1 MVPKFSHAFFL
12 STNLWLLAKHLLN
25 FCQIHHFWQK
35 FAFFR
40 KSVIVKEAFI
50 VLSFEFCSNF
60 SCILPKFTIF
70 AKIFYP
76 RKNLFTNRPFFA
88 IFFVIWIFGKP
99 FITSYQMF
107 TRIVIFVKIANSQ
120 HASFVISFDFCQTLW
135 IAAKFA
141 ISVIIPIC
149 QDAPFCHLFCQLFRN
164 FCQTLDNFLP
174 NLSLFVI
181 SFEYLTKPLMN
192 FWHTR
197 HFCWNLPL
205 SSKFP
210 IFLRCPFFYSHLN
223 FAKPLMDFSKNSMVS
238 QKMAFS

>member
-88 IFFVIWIFGKP
+88 IFFVNWIFWQAIHYLLPNVHQNCYFCKNRKQSTCLVCH
-99 FITSYQMF
+99 FI
-107 TRIVIFVKIANSQ
+107 
-120 HASFVISFDFCQTLW
+120 W
-135 IAAKFA
+135 
-141 ISVIIPIC
+141 
-149 QDAPFCHLFCQLFRN
+149 
-164 FCQTLDNFLP
+164 FLP
-174 NLSLFVI
+174 NL
-181 SFEYLTKPLMN
+181 MN
-192 FWHTR
+192 CCQIC
-197 HFCWNLPL
+197 HFCYNPHL
-205 SSKFP
+205 S
-210 IFLRCPFFYSHLN
+210 RCPFLSSLLSTF
-223 FAKPLMDFSKNSMVS
+223 
-238 QKMAFS
+238 

>member
-141 ISVIIPIC
+141 ISVIIPFVKM
-149 QDAPFCHLFCQLFRN
+149 P
-164 FCQTLDNFLP
+164 
-174 NLSLFVI
+174 LFVI
-181 SFEYLTKPLMN
+181 SFVNFLKTFVKP
-192 FWHTR
+192 WITSYQIC
-197 HFCWNLPL
+197 HFL
-205 SSKFP
+205 S
-210 IFLRCPFFYSHLN
+210 SHLN
-223 FAKPLMDFSKNSMVS
+223 IWPNPWWIFGILAIFAEICLYRLNFPFS
-238 QKMAFS
+238 